1 MIRLIAD
8 SGSTK
13 IDWVWCEGK
22 RILKRTTT
30 LGINPVHQSDDE
42 INEILSSLSD
52 DERVGAWL
60 RRTGGL
66 KVCFYGAGCIAEQ
79 TERMRRLLT
88 EVLLHSAP
96 AESHD
101 SLASRSRVAVYSD
114 LLAAC
119 HALCGHQEG
128 VACILGTGSNSCLYD
143 GEQVVAHTPPLGYI
157 LGDEGSG
164 AVLGKNFLN
173 ALFKGRLPESMKWE
187 FLDAYGLTYADVI
200 RRVYREPM
208 ANRFLASFSPFI
220 HDHLHVETVRQL
232 VIDNFRA
239 FLHRNVRPYGRPD
252 LPVHAIGS
260 LAYHYRV
267 ELEAAAAQE
276 GFSLGAI
283 EKSPING
290 LLSYYHE

>member
-1 MIRLIAD
+1 MILIAD

-13 IDWVWCEGK
+13 TDWTLLNGDSVV
-22 RILKRTTT
+22 RTCST
-30 LGINPVHQSDDE
+30 LGTNPVHQTDDAISAVFAE
-42 INEILSSLSD
+42 ARQALDVAGNVDKL
-52 DERVGAWL
+52 RVM
-60 RRTGGL
+60 
-66 KVCFYGAGCIAEQ
+66 FYGAGCIAEQ

-143 GEQVVAHTPPLGYI
+143 GEQVVANTPPLGYI

-290 LLSYYHE
+290 LLSYYHG

>member
-1 MIRLIAD
+1 MILIAD

-13 IDWVWCEGK
+13 TDWTLLNGDSVV
-22 RILKRTTT
+22 RTCST
-30 LGINPVHQSDDE
+30 LGTNPVHQTDDA
-42 INEILSSLSD
+42 ISAVFAVARQALDVAGNVDKL
-52 DERVGAWL
+52 RVM
-60 RRTGGL
+60 
-66 KVCFYGAGCIAEQ
+66 FYGAGCIAEQ

-88 EVLLHSAP
+88 EVLLHAAP

-143 GEQVVAHTPPLGYI
+143 GEQVVANTPPLGYI

>member
-1 MIRLIAD
+1 MILIAD

-13 IDWVWCEGK
+13 TDWTLLDGDSVV
-22 RILKRTTT
+22 RTCST
-30 LGINPVHQSDDE
+30 LGTNPVHQTDDA
-42 INEILSSLSD
+42 ISAVFAVARQALDVAGNVDKL
-52 DERVGAWL
+52 RVM
-60 RRTGGL
+60 
-66 KVCFYGAGCIAEQ
+66 FYGAGCIAEQ

-143 GEQVVAHTPPLGYI
+143 GEQVVANTPPLGYI

-267 ELEAAAAQE
+267 EFEAAAAQE

>member
-1 MIRLIAD
+1 MILIAD

-13 IDWVWCEGK
+13 TDWTLLNGDSVV
-22 RILKRTTT
+22 RTCST
-30 LGINPVHQSDDE
+30 LGTNPVHQTDDA
-42 INEILSSLSD
+42 ISAVFAVARQALDVAGNVDKL
-52 DERVGAWL
+52 RVM
-60 RRTGGL
+60 
-66 KVCFYGAGCIAEQ
+66 FYGAGCIAEQ

-143 GEQVVAHTPPLGYI
+143 GEQVVANTPPLGYI

-173 ALFKGRLPESMKWE
+173 ALFKGRLPEPMKWE

>member
-1 MIRLIAD
+1 MILIAD

-13 IDWVWCEGK
+13 TDWTLLNGDSVV
-22 RILKRTTT
+22 RTCST
-30 LGINPVHQSDDE
+30 LGTNPVHQTDDAISAVFAE
-42 INEILSSLSD
+42 ARQALDVAGNVDKL
-52 DERVGAWL
+52 RVM
-60 RRTGGL
+60 
-66 KVCFYGAGCIAEQ
+66 FYGAGCIAEQ

-143 GEQVVAHTPPLGYI
+143 GEQVVANTPPLGYI

>member
-1 MIRLIAD
+1 
-8 SGSTK
+8 
-13 IDWVWCEGK
+13 
-22 RILKRTTT
+22 
-30 LGINPVHQSDDE
+30 
-42 INEILSSLSD
+42 
-52 DERVGAWL
+52 
-60 RRTGGL
+60 
-66 KVCFYGAGCIAEQ
+66 
-79 TERMRRLLT
+79 
-88 EVLLHSAP
+88 
-96 AESHD
+96 
-101 SLASRSRVAVYSD
+101 
-114 LLAAC
+114 
-119 HALCGHQEG
+119 
-128 VACILGTGSNSCLYD
+128 
-143 GEQVVAHTPPLGYI
+143 LGYI

-220 HDHLHVETVRQL
+220 HDHLYVETVRQL

>member
-1 MIRLIAD
+1 MILIAD

-13 IDWVWCEGK
+13 TDWTLLDGDSVV
-22 RILKRTTT
+22 RTCST
-30 LGINPVHQSDDE
+30 LGTNPVHQTDDA
-42 INEILSSLSD
+42 ISAVFAVARQALDVAGNVDKL
-52 DERVGAWL
+52 RVM
-60 RRTGGL
+60 
-66 KVCFYGAGCIAEQ
+66 FYGAGCIAEQ

-143 GEQVVAHTPPLGYI
+143 GEQVVANTPPLGYI